1 VNALVFILLS
11 AAVVLSAVIGVVL
24 SVSAGVILTWCGMLV
39 LAAILVVRTSIRNAP
54 SDTRTRMEIAL
65 DLAALR
71 EMHEAAG
78 RSTDRSGARS
88 I

>member
-1 VNALVFILLS
+1 MHALVFILIS
-11 AAVVLSAVIGVVL
+11 AAVVLSAILGLMSSLSAWAVL
-24 SVSAGVILTWCGMLV
+24 AWCAMLV
-39 LAAILVVRTSIRNAP
+39 LAAVLVVRASIRNAP
-54 SDTRTRMEIAL
+54 SDSRTRMEIAL
-65 DLAALR
+65 DLAALQ